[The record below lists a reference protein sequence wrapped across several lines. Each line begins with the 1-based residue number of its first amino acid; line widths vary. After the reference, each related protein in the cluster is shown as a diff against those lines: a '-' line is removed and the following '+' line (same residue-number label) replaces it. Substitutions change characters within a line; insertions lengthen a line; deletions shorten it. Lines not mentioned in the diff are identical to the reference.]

1 VSPETTIKIDLMPA
15 NPSSPVVS
23 VVTQPTCNDPN
34 GTVEVTSPKEGTG
47 YEYSID
53 GQPYQVS
60 ATFTGL
66 KWGTHSV
73 LVRSISTGCESF
85 PATNITINA
94 IPPPPVLTFVS
105 ENPQCFGDPGSI
117 SFAMTNTIN
126 GVYIIKYDGG
136 QFSNVTVTN
145 GAATVT
151 AYAGTYSNLTIE
163 SNGCTSDKVGPVEI
177 TQPSEIVI
185 TETITEIDLKSNTK
199 GAINI
204 VVTGG
209 TPFSVTDPYQYKWN
223 NGLTTRDIKNLN
235 EGTYVVLVTDKNGC
249 TQEKLV
255 RIPAPN
261 YPPVARDDEFTSG
274 CSGASGNL
282 FADNGKGIDYDP
294 ENDPFFVDV
303 TPIESP
309 KQGKLTIDQATGSFV
324 YLANPGFEGLDMFRY
339 AIYDKNHYQGDTA
352 TVIIHVVSDF
362 DGDGIPDL
370 ADADADADGIL
381 NLDEVVKGGNWK
393 TTDSDGDGHLNWLD
407 IDADN
412 DGIVDNVE
420 AQSTSGY
427 IAPSGTINIDGVDL
441 AYDPAQG
448 GTKIILLDTDL
459 TLADP
464 DGIPD
469 FLDPDSDN
477 DWVPDYIEGH
487 DQDADGKPDRIL
499 SGKDSDSDG
508 LDEAYDIVVNGCNNG
523 NSTGSNSPLQ
533 DFDGDG
539 MNDWRDENDDDDEYL
554 TRFEDLN
561 ADGDYSNDVTGHVGH
576 PEYLWYGRD
585 CELFIPD
592 AFSPNYDNIHDYF
605 QIYCIESYPNAQMYI
620 FDQVGNKLYEKEHY
634 GNMNVHKT
642 ADEAWWDGTTSNR
655 SATRNGNKVVPGTYY
670 YVLRLGN
677 GEVKKSFVFVSY

>member
-1 VSPETTIKIDLMPA
+1 
-15 NPSSPVVS
+15 
-23 VVTQPTCNDPN
+23 
-34 GTVEVTSPKEGTG
+34 
-47 YEYSID
+47 
-53 GQPYQVS
+53 
-60 ATFTGL
+60 
-66 KWGTHSV
+66 
-73 LVRSISTGCESF
+73 
-85 PATNITINA
+85 
-94 IPPPPVLTFVS
+94 
-105 ENPQCFGDPGSI
+105 
-117 SFAMTNTIN
+117 
-126 GVYIIKYDGG
+126 
-136 QFSNVTVTN
+136 
-145 GAATVT
+145 
-151 AYAGTYSNLTIE
+151 
-163 SNGCTSDKVGPVEI
+163 
-177 TQPSEIVI
+177 
-185 TETITEIDLKSNTK
+185 
-199 GAINI
+199 
-204 VVTGG
+204 
-209 TPFSVTDPYQYKWN
+209 
-223 NGLTTRDIKNLN
+223 
-235 EGTYVVLVTDKNGC
+235 
-249 TQEKLV
+249 
-255 RIPAPN
+255 
-261 YPPVARDDEFTSG
+261 
-274 CSGASGNL
+274 
-282 FADNGKGIDYDP
+282 
-294 ENDPFFVDV
+294 
-303 TPIESP
+303 
-309 KQGKLTIDQATGSFV
+309 
-324 YLANPGFEGLDMFRY
+324 
-339 AIYDKNHYQGDTA
+339 
-352 TVIIHVVSDF
+352 
-362 DGDGIPDL
+362 
-370 ADADADADGIL
+370 
-381 NLDEVVKGGNWK
+381 VVKGGNWK

-448 GTKIILLDTDL
+448 GIKIILLDTDL